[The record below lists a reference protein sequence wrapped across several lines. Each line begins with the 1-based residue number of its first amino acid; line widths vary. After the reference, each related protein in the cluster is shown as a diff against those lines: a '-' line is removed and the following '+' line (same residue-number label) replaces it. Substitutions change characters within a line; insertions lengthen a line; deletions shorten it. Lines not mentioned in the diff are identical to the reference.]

1 MDYGSGTLFLTTEN
15 ARWLE
20 TSGARELTFHWRSML
35 MHAVSRDTSSFPH
48 PCIYCQVHTCTHT
61 HKKYSRRDGRL
72 MQLPGQVRKE
82 DVPGAESNGTRGEG
96 AQDEEEDEANGMMPD
111 EEATRDVRYTVED
124 ADMLGVLFQG
134 CLSRPLFLPTA
145 AMCSCV
151 HGVSASL
158 HLSFLGVF
166 ACFRWMDGWMGERDL
181 HTVFSECQLLHP
193 DDEEEGEGDFLF
205 NEDEVYGSV
214 CQVLNLACMQLCT
227 DVFARILHLV
237 CDQFMHQHL
246 QIQAM
251 TPSDPRPCT
260 HSRWMSQT
268 WPRCKTAS

>member
-20 TSGARELTFHWRSML
+20 TSGGRELTFHWRSML

-72 MQLPGQVRKE
+72 TRLPGQVRKE

-134 CLSRPLFLPTA
+134 CLSRPLFSRRQPCVLVSTVCLRA
-145 AMCSCV
+145 CIFRFLVCSRV
-151 HGVSASL
+151 L
-158 HLSFLGVF
+158 
-166 ACFRWMDGWMGERDL
+166 DGWMGMTLLELGR
-181 HTVFSECQLLHP
+181 HVSKNPKQLGLNGP
-193 DDEEEGEGDFLF
+193 
-205 NEDEVYGSV
+205 VPASV
-214 CQVLNLACMQLCT
+214 VNLRCN
-227 DVFARILHLV
+227 R
-237 CDQFMHQHL
+237 
-246 QIQAM
+246 
-251 TPSDPRPCT
+251 S
-260 HSRWMSQT
+260 SRHRKSKRT
-268 WPRCKTAS
+268 

>member
-72 MQLPGQVRKE
+72 TRLPGQVRKE

-134 CLSRPLFLPTA
+134 CLSRPLFSRRQPCVLVSTVCLRA
-145 AMCSCV
+145 CIFRFLVCSRV
-151 HGVSASL
+151 L
-158 HLSFLGVF
+158 
-166 ACFRWMDGWMGERDL
+166 DGWVGERDL

-193 DDEEEGEGDFLF
+193 DDEEEGEGDFMF

-246 QIQAM
+246 QIQVM
-251 TPSDPRPCT
+251 TT
-260 HSRWMSQT
+260 F
-268 WPRCKTAS
+268 

>member
-72 MQLPGQVRKE
+72 MRLPGQVRKE

-134 CLSRPLFLPTA
+134 CLSRPLFSTI
-145 AMCSCV
+145 S
-151 HGVSASL
+151 SRF
-158 HLSFLGVF
+158 LSFLMSSPRLEYYKQYLLSVPLF
-166 ACFRWMDGWMGERDL
+166 L
-181 HTVFSECQLLHP
+181 QLVDAVKVRRGILKY
-193 DDEEEGEGDFLF
+193 FL
-205 NEDEVYGSV
+205 D
-214 CQVLNLACMQLCT
+214 A
-227 DVFARILHLV
+227 
-237 CDQFMHQHL
+237 
-246 QIQAM
+246 
-251 TPSDPRPCT
+251 
-260 HSRWMSQT
+260 
-268 WPRCKTAS
+268 

>member
-20 TSGARELTFHWRSML
+20 TSGGRELTFHWRSML

-72 MQLPGQVRKE
+72 TRLPGQVRKE

-134 CLSRPLFLPTA
+134 CLSRPLFSRRQPCVLVSTVCLRA
-145 AMCSCV
+145 CIFRFLVCSRV
-151 HGVSASL
+151 L
-158 HLSFLGVF
+158 
-166 ACFRWMDGWMGERDL
+166 DGWVDGWVKEIYIQFSLNANSCTPMTRRRAKETSCSMKTRF
-181 HTVFSECQLLHP
+181 TVQ
-193 DDEEEGEGDFLF
+193 
-205 NEDEVYGSV
+205 
-214 CQVLNLACMQLCT
+214 
-227 DVFARILHLV
+227 FAR
-237 CDQFMHQHL
+237 C
-246 QIQAM
+246 
-251 TPSDPRPCT
+251 
-260 HSRWMSQT
+260 
-268 WPRCKTAS
+268 